1 MIRSVNQISRRS
13 FIGSMA
19 AIGAASMLPG
29 CAFAPKGRSNFG
41 GVQIGTITY
50 SYRSMPKG
58 AEAVLQHCVNSGLSS
73 IELMGSTVESYAKGD
88 LAKVKELRK
97 MYEDAGVDIHIVKY
111 GDIGNKNV
119 SDERINYYFD
129 VAKALGSPCITREVS
144 EEAAKRLGPMVDKA
158 GVKVAFHNHTQITQ
172 TTYDGPI
179 LGYGKNLMINLDIGH
194 YVAANDDSVVKLI
207 EKYQDRIYSIHL
219 KDRKTKANG
228 QGNMPFGE
236 GNTPVIEALKFIQKN
251 KLPIYADIELEYKI
265 PENSDA
271 VKEVA
276 RCAQYCKKP
285 LV

>member
-1 MIRSVNQISRRS
+1 MIRSGNQISRRS

-19 AIGAASMLPG
+19 AVGAATAVPG
-29 CAFAPKGRSNFG
+29 TLFAAKPNSLFG

-73 IELMGSTVESYAKGD
+73 IELMGYTVESYAKGS
-88 LAKVKELRK
+88 LEKVKDLRK
-97 MYEDAGVDIHIVKY
+97 MYEDAGVNIHIVKY

-129 VAKALGSPCITREVS
+129 VAKALASPCITREVS
-144 EEAAKRLGPMVDKA
+144 EEAARRLGPMADKH
-158 GVKVAFHNHTQITQ
+158 GVKVAFHNHTQINQ

-179 LGYGKNLMINLDIGH
+179 LGYGKNLMINLDTGH
-194 YVAANDDSVVKLI
+194 YVAANDDSVVKLM
-207 EKYQDRIYSIHL
+207 EKYQNRIYSVHL
-219 KDRKTKANG
+219 KDRKTKAHKG
-228 QGNMPFGE
+228 SNMPFGE
-236 GNTPVIEALKFIQKN
+236 GDTPVLEVMTFIKKN

-276 RCAQYCKKP
+276 RCLQYCKKP

>member
-1 MIRSVNQISRRS
+1 MTSIGNQISRRS

-19 AIGAASMLPG
+19 ALGAASVVPG

-88 LAKVKELRK
+88 LEKVKELRK
-97 MYEDAGVDIHIVKY
+97 MYEAAGVDIHIVKY

-119 SDERINYYFD
+119 SDEKIKYYFD
-129 VAKALGSPCITREVS
+129 VAKALGAPCITREIS
-144 EEAAKRLGPMVDKA
+144 EEAAKRLGPMADEA
-158 GVKVAFHNHTQITQ
+158 GVKIAFHNHTQINK

-179 LGYGKNLMINLDIGH
+179 LGFGKNLMINLDIGH
-194 YVAANDDSVVKLI
+194 YTAANEDCAVGII

-219 KDRKTKANG
+219 KDRKNKANG
-228 QGNMPFGE
+228 GANMPFGQ
-236 GNTPVIEALKFIQKN
+236 GNTPVIEALQFIKKN
-251 KLPIYADIELEYKI
+251 KLPIYADVELEYKI
-265 PENSDA
+265 PAGSDA

-276 RCAQYCKKP
+276 NCVQYCKKA